1 MLTLNFWQN
10 IGIEF
15 ETFKNDVF
23 SFFKNIYVSVENIL
37 TKYMGEDAL
46 IIISIFLIAI
56 FAIFIFRSIIN
67 K

>member
-23 SFFKNIYVSVENIL
+23 SFFKNIYVSIENIL